1 LAEWAELLSELDEL
15 TPTQGIT
22 SRSLQRAAELRRT
35 TSSRP
40 AGRHVRVAL
49 AVAVAAASL
58 AAVAILLF
66 LALHSR
72 SAAPAPAT
80 PPEEHGAQLTA
91 SQALAAAKADGFTRV
106 VRIPSPG
113 SYGCYPGQ
121 VVLGPSQPT
130 GKYKS
135 YLKPE
140 FALEVTDPNVHGPVP
155 GFAIV
160 VRPTAADAAKCAKAE
175 IQQLKHS
182 PFGASQQQ
190 PYKVIDDATIDL
202 SPHPAGTP
210 NGRTSY
216 AKATGDYQI
225 YLSHGRVLAM
235 AEAFTQPDAAT
246 AENDISKLASQ
257 IAGT

>member
-1 LAEWAELLSELDEL
+1 MAEWAELLSELDEL

-35 TSSRP
+35 PSSRP
-40 AGRHVRVAL
+40 AGRRLRVAL
-49 AVAVAAASL
+49 AVTVAAASL

-72 SAAPAPAT
+72 TAAPAPA
-80 PPEEHGAQLTA
+80 HGGQLTA
-91 SQALAAAKADGFTRV
+91 AQAIETAKADGFTRV
-106 VRIPSPG
+106 ARISSPG
-113 SYGCYPGQ
+113 SYGCYPGL
-121 VVLGPSQPT
+121 VNLGPSQPN

-140 FALEVTDPNVHGPVP
+140 FALEVTDPDVHGPVP

-160 VRPTAADAAKCAKAE
+160 VLPSAADAAKCAKAE

-182 PFGASQQQ
+182 PFGAAQQQ
-190 PYKVIDDATIDL
+190 PYKVIDEATIDL
-202 SPHPAGTP
+202 SPHPAGSP

-225 YLSHGRVLAM
+225 NLSRGRVLAM

-246 AENDISKLASQ
+246 AEKDISKLASQ
-257 IAGT
+257 IAGN